1 MSTNAK
7 PSVWIASVSRSGSA
21 LSNTVVRA
29 ANPAGTVVV
38 DAGDMLQGPLLC
50 NHTEGAPVADLYR
63 ALGVVASALGRSP
76 ILAETRARKRQAEA
90 SGQEASWSR
99 FPRLS
104 AHGSWMR
111 SDDPLFAFGELL
123 QERRV
128 TQADFAPGK
137 LNRPGYQTAVRGALE
152 LGLPLF
158 TGFELTRA
166 RKLAG
171 LAADEAEAMGGTAGQ
186 AIRLRAADG
195 YLRGMKDRALLAV
208 LEERISS
215 SADEV
220 ESAERLKRKG
230 LVLGSDHQ
238 AALAILSGLK
248 AWRARTAA
256 EKAAHDVELSILTGT
271 QVQEPSGALSDWAA
285 PIEDDAAL
293 VAAALASRRDL
304 RSADLRRQA
313 AGVRREGASQSIL
326 PVVDAFASVQNSA
339 DGLNSG
345 AASRLIGLRASI
357 PFGDPAYLS
366 RRASAQA
373 AEEAA
378 VSSRAGLEDAVRGE
392 VLARAAGLRGIAAVL
407 PELNE
412 SLARARQSLEQ
423 VRPLYREGRQSV
435 MEVLRAEEAVARLEE
450 MRLETLYLLRSQ
462 WASLRAAQ
470 GALDDEAIAVLSR
483 SLEEV
488 K

>member
-1 MSTNAK
+1 MRN
-7 PSVWIASVSRSGSA
+7 V
-21 LSNTVVRA
+21 
-29 ANPAGTVVV
+29 
-38 DAGDMLQGPLLC
+38 PLLLLLAL
-50 NHTEGAPVADLYR
+50 TPAAAADLPS
-63 ALGVVASALGRSP
+63 VVASALGRSP
-76 ILAETRARKRQAEA
+76 VMAETRARRRQAEA
-90 SGQEASWSR
+90 AGQEASWSR

-104 AHGSWMR
+104 ARGSMMR
-111 SDDPLFAFGELL
+111 SDDPLYAFGELL

-128 TQADFAPGK
+128 TSADFAPDT
-137 LNRPGYQTAVRGALE
+137 LNRPGYRTSVRGALE

-171 LAADEAEAMGGTAGQ
+171 LAAEEAEAAGGTAGQ

-195 YLRGMKDRALLAV
+195 YLRGLKDRALLSE
-208 LEERISS
+208 LEARIAS
-215 SADEV
+215 SAAEV
-220 ESAERLKRKG
+220 ESAERLKRQG

-248 AWRARTAA
+248 AWRARAAA
-256 EKAAHDVELSILTGT
+256 EKAAHDAELSVLTGGPAP
-271 QVQEPSGALSDWAA
+271 EPSGSLRDWTA
-285 PIEDDAAL
+285 PLEDDGAL

-313 AGVRREGASQSIL
+313 AGVRREGASQSLL
-326 PVVDAFASVQNSA
+326 PVVDAFAAVQTAA
-339 DGLNSG
+339 DGFNSG
-345 AASRLIGLRASI
+345 AASRLVGVRASI
-357 PFGDPAYLS
+357 PFGDPAYRS

-378 VSSRAGLEDAVRGE
+378 SSSRAGLEDAVRAE
-392 VLARAAGLRGIAAVL
+392 VLSRAAGLRGTLAVL
-407 PELNE
+407 PELSE
-412 SLARARQSLEQ
+412 SLARARRSLEQ

-450 MRLETLYLLRSQ
+450 MRLETLYQLRSQ
-462 WASLRAAQ
+462 WAALRAAQ
-470 GALDDEAIAVLSR
+470 GRLDDEAVAVLSL
-483 SLEEV
+483 SLEEA